1 MEKTFDQ
8 LSKKEQQKL
17 INSINKFFRRESI
30 YRQLQVSTKFLLPH
44 KKYLRLELNIGG
56 GSYYD
61 GTKIVIGLPEYML
74 TKSKKEIFSSLKAL
88 HGHECE
94 HGASSDL
101 VVLEKYLNEV
111 SEYLCQKYNFH
122 SSIAQKVGHYVQNS
136 VEDGRIEKRLVNRLK
151 GFLKH
156 IKYFRGMWWKAQ
168 PVQGES
174 EISDFLFAIC
184 TVATTGLYPLDW
196 EKYYKGS
203 RAEEMIE
210 KIIPLIIKGINDA
223 SHQICCNHCKEMIE
237 VIGDYIAELLQDQNM
252 MAHLM
257 EMTIDN
263 DYSTSESNQSEQPCG
278 GNSTSTH
285 FRPEE
290 PKMKQK
296 ENNKKQDKNQ
306 DQNGQGQSSEEESQD
321 QNQQQDQGSSQIK
334 SSENEDK
341 NDGNNQGSSSAKKNA
356 DDKKEDKEGKGGQ
369 DSDEDAGNKND
380 EDSKE
385 KGTEE
390 EQDNTNT
397 SQDKNESFDE
407 EDKNNSNGNN
417 GNNEENSEEE
427 DERDN
432 QPNNNKKSNNNNQN
446 NSQYNDETNV
456 GCDSDFVDQ
465 ELDKIRQ
472 DAFEEAERA
481 LSNADKEDDQEA
493 KRQAKEAKEDKA
505 NTITPEDL
513 DKIAKEYK
521 DDYFPHFRIIK
532 FNSGQSVELSTEIK
546 KEAKKFKKEIEDI
559 FKNKKVFNSRH
570 KKRGVLDTT
579 TLWQIGIKDYN
590 VFYKKGN
597 PKESDYAIYVLIDGS
612 GSMRERVDRSTS
624 KWFYASKAGAIIEE
638 GIKEFIPFKIATFS
652 SGYEENVHYIVSNF
666 QEKGKENKAWSFYHH
681 YSPNN
686 GNKDGHS
693 IRVATAE
700 LMKRPERNKLLI
712 VLSDGLPSAYDSD
725 QRGQADVRKSVREAR
740 KNGVNVVSICFG
752 SEAHRE
758 YTMDTYK
765 AMYQTSIISCDTQNI
780 SSELIRV
787 LKKEITK

>member
-1 MEKTFDQ
+1 MEKTFEQ

-74 TKSKKEIFSSLKAL
+74 TKSRKEIFSALKAL

-101 VVLEKYLNEV
+101 IVLEKYLNEV
-111 SEYLCQKYNFH
+111 SEYLCEKYNFH

-168 PVQGES
+168 PVKGES

-196 EKYYKGS
+196 EKYYKNS
-203 RAEEMIE
+203 RAEEIIE
-210 KIIPLIIKGINDA
+210 KIRPLIIKSINDS
-223 SHQICCNHCKEMIE
+223 SHQICCNHCKEIIE

-257 EMTIDN
+257 EMAIDN
-263 DYSTSESNQSEQPCG
+263 DYSTSESEQSEQPCG

-285 FRPEE
+285 FRSEKTNE
-290 PKMKQK
+290 KQK
-296 ENNKKQDKNQ
+296 KNNQKQDKY
-306 DQNGQGQSSEEESQD
+306 
-321 QNQQQDQGSSQIK
+321 QQQ
-334 SSENEDK
+334 
-341 NDGNNQGSSSAKKNA
+341 NNQGQGS
-356 DDKKEDKEGKGGQ
+356 EGKGGQ

-432 QPNNNKKSNNNNQN
+432 QPNNNKKSNNNNQK
-446 NSQYNDETNV
+446 NSQDNDETNV
-456 GCDSDFVDQ
+456 GYDSDFVDQ

-472 DAFEEAERA
+472 DALEEAERA

-505 NTITPEDL
+505 NTITPEEL

-559 FKNKKVFNSRH
+559 FKSKKVFNSRH

-579 TLWQIGIKDYN
+579 ILWQIGVKDYN

-693 IRVATAE
+693 IRVATTE
-700 LMKRPERNKLLI
+700 LMKRPEKNKLLI
-712 VLSDGLPSAYDSD
+712 ILSDGLPSAYDSD

-752 SEAHRE
+752 SEVHRE

-765 AMYQTSIISCDTQNI
+765 AMYQTSIISCNPQNI

>member
-1 MEKTFDQ
+1 MGKTFEQ

-61 GTKIVIGLPEYML
+61 GTKIVIGLPNYML
-74 TKSKKEIFSSLKAL
+74 TKSRKEIFSALKAL

-94 HGASSDL
+94 HGNSSDL
-101 VVLEKYLNEV
+101 VVLKKYLNEV

-196 EKYYKGS
+196 ENYYKDS
-203 RAEEMIE
+203 RAEEMVE
-210 KIIPLIIKGINDA
+210 KIRPLIIRGINDS
-223 SHQICCNHCKEMIE
+223 SHQICCNHCKEIIE

-257 EMTIDN
+257 EMAIDN

-285 FRPEE
+285 FRSE
-290 PKMKQK
+290 KA
-296 ENNKKQDKNQ
+296 NKKQKKDNQKQ
-306 DQNGQGQSSEEESQD
+306 DQQQGSQGESSEEDCQD
-321 QNQQQDQGSSQIK
+321 QQHQGQGSSQIK
-334 SSENEDK
+334 SS
-341 NDGNNQGSSSAKKNA
+341 
-356 DDKKEDKEGKGGQ
+356 KKEDNKEEDKEAQGSEESKDKDKQGEKEGKCGQ
-369 DSDEDAGNKND
+369 ASDEDVDKKN
-380 EDSKE
+380 
-385 KGTEE
+385 EE
-390 EQDNTNT
+390 ENQTGNG
-397 SQDKNESFDE
+397 
-407 EDKNNSNGNN
+407 NGNN
-417 GNNEENSEEE
+417 RDNEENFKEE
-427 DERDN
+427 DDGDN
-432 QPNNNKKSNNNNQN
+432 QSNNNNKSNNNNQN
-446 NSQYNDETNV
+446 NSQDNDKDNDETNV

-472 DAFEEAERA
+472 DALEEAERA

-505 NTITPEDL
+505 NTITPEEL

-559 FKNKKVFNSRH
+559 FKDKKVFNSRH

-579 TLWQIGIKDYN
+579 TLWQIGVKDYN
-590 VFYKKGN
+590 VFSKKGN
-597 PKESDYAIYVLIDGS
+597 PKDTDYAIYVLIDGS
-612 GSMRERVDRSTS
+612 GSMRETVDRSTS

-666 QEKGKENKAWSFYHH
+666 QEKGKENKAWSFYHR
-681 YSPNN
+681 YSPGN

-712 VLSDGLPSAYDSD
+712 VLSDGLPSAYNSD
-725 QRGQADVRKSVREAR
+725 QRGQSDVRKSVREAR
-740 KNGVNVVSICFG
+740 KNNINVVSICFG
-752 SEAHRE
+752 NEAHRA
-758 YTMDTYK
+758 YTMDAYK
-765 AMYQTSIISCDTQNI
+765 AMYQTSIISCDPKNI
-780 SSELIRV
+780 SKELIRV